1 MTINGVEFD
10 FDITDEK
17 DNENYWAALANY
29 DEKLP
34 DLKKKEGPDII
45 RTGLQMVRDF
55 FYDAVGI
62 DVIANVTSLKK
73 AFEFYNEFITAVGEQ
88 SKEFNEMMSN
98 MTAENPDGAG
108 SAKKKDKTTKAVY
121 PAGYMGARPPKK

>member
-1 MTINGVEFD
+1 MTINEVEFE

-17 DNENYWAALANY
+17 DCENYWSALKNY
-29 DEKLP
+29 DAKLP

-73 AFEFYNEFITAVGEQ
+73 AFEHYNEFINAVGEQ
-88 SKEFNEMMSN
+88 TNEFNEMMSN

-108 SAKKKDKTTKAVY
+108 TAKKGKTTRPVY

>member
-1 MTINGVEFD
+1 MVINGVEFE

-29 DEKLP
+29 DANFQEV
-34 DLKKKEGPDII
+34 KKKNGPDII
-45 RTGLQMVRDF
+45 RAGLQMVRDF
-55 FYDAVGI
+55 FYDAVGV

-73 AFEFYNEFITAVGEQ
+73 AFGFYNEFINAVGEQ
-88 SKEFNEMMSN
+88 VKEFEGMMSN

-108 SAKKKDKTTKAVY
+108 TAKKDKTTRSVY

>member
-1 MTINGVEFD
+1 MTINGVEFE

-34 DLKKKEGPDII
+34 ELKTKEGPDII

-73 AFEFYNEFITAVGEQ
+73 AFEHYNEFINAVAEQ
-88 SKEFNEMMSN
+88 TKEFNEMMSN
-98 MTAENPDGAG
+98 MTAESPDAAG
-108 SAKKKDKTTKAVY
+108 SAKKDNITRSIY

>member
-1 MTINGVEFD
+1 MTINGIEFE

-17 DNENYWAALANY
+17 DNENYWSALANY
-29 DEKLP
+29 DAKLP

-73 AFEFYNEFITAVGEQ
+73 AFEHYNEFISAVGEQ
-88 SKEFNEMMSN
+88 TKEFNEMMSN
-98 MTAENPDGAG
+98 MTAENPDGA
-108 SAKKKDKTTKAVY
+108 STPKKDKITRSVY